1 MTATS
6 SIKKIGE
13 STTASPRRV
22 QDLRL
27 DKPERCPLEG
37 MARDSIDPIDVA
49 ALVLVPIAGA
59 TSLGVW
65 SLEVDVFGGYDL
77 SEPLWTSGGA
87 MITIPVLITVLGIL
101 WILGTN
107 ELDGSDYSD
116 YESTAILGV
125 LAVVPAYALIPPVQE
140 VVDSSDTLKLVL
152 ALTLAAA
159 TVLISYTE

>member
-6 SIKKIGE
+6 AVIKLGID
-13 STTASPRRV
+13 TTLSPRRV
-22 QDLRL
+22 QNLSL
-27 DKPERCPLEG
+27 DKLLRCPLEG

-59 TSLGVW
+59 TALGVW

-77 SEPLWTSGGA
+77 SEPLWMSGGA
-87 MITIPVLITVLGIL
+87 MITIPVLVTVLGLL

-107 ELDGSDYSD
+107 ELDGSYYSG
-116 YESTAILGV
+116 YESTAILGA
-125 LAVVPAYALIPPVQE
+125 LAVVPAYALIPPVQD
-140 VVDSSDTLKLVL
+140 VIDSSDTLKLVL
-152 ALTLAAA
+152 SLALAAA